1 MRIHDERECSEAAA
15 LFGGFRSGELPQGAA
30 GPCLSE
36 EVVLAFSEGRSAPQE
51 LERLHLHLDSCA
63 TCLELVNAVVHRWD
77 RPPAPAPGERPWLAT
92 FGPRQK
98 LARRYRID
106 SLIGRGG
113 MGEVYLAF
121 DELLGER
128 VALKMPLPTLSDN
141 PAAIGRLLNEAR
153 LARRISH
160 PNVCRLHD
168 VGVHEE
174 PGRVDERLYFVTM
187 EYVEGERLGQ
197 LARSEPLALA
207 TALEIARQIL
217 TGLGAAHEAG
227 VLHRDLKS
235 DNIMVGPVPAV
246 PGGSVINAP
255 VTNGPAIGS
264 SGTGS
269 PSSLSTSSPA
279 ITGAVIGGC
288 RVGEA
293 VESQMAAGPFA
304 SEQRVTIM
312 DFGLSA
318 LLDRDHGSRCSAR
331 ERVGSASYMAPEQLH
346 GHEVGPATDVFAF
359 GVVLFE
365 MLCGTLPFAS
375 EGSTTQHALRRVGER
390 AIAPSALRPDVGP
403 GLDRFVLRCLME
415 KPEDRFPN
423 AAEALLEL
431 HNVSTARASGIA
443 LRPWPDETL
452 SA

>member
-15 LFGGFRSGELPQGAA
+15 LFEGHLDAEPSSASD
-30 GPCLSE
+30 PCLSE
-36 EVVLAFSEGRSAPQE
+36 ELVLAFSEGRSAPHE
-51 LERLHLHLDSCA
+51 LERLHTHLDACA
-63 TCLELVNAVVHRWD
+63 TCLELVNAAVHRWD

-92 FGPRQK
+92 FGPGQK
-98 LARRYRID
+98 LARRYRVE
-106 SLIGRGG
+106 SFIGRGG

-128 VALKMPLPTLSDN
+128 VALKMPLPALSDN

-174 PGRVDERLYFVTM
+174 PGRVDERLYFVSM
-187 EYVEGERLGQ
+187 AFIEGERLGQ
-197 LARSEPLALA
+197 LARGEPLAVA
-207 TALEIARQIL
+207 AALEIARQIL
-217 TGLGAAHEAG
+217 VGLGAAHSSG

-235 DNIMVGPVPAV
+235 DNIMVGPPPAP
-246 PGGSVINAP
+246 PGGSSLGRPIIAP
-255 VTNGPAIGS
+255 VGGVSARPGE
-264 SGTGS
+264 
-269 PSSLSTSSPA
+269 
-279 ITGAVIGGC
+279 GACGRAPDC
-288 RVGEA
+288 
-293 VESQMAAGPFA
+293 
-304 SEQRVTIM
+304 RVTIM

-318 LLDRDHGSRCSAR
+318 LLDRDHGARCSAR

-346 GHEVGPATDVFAF
+346 GHEVGPATDLFAF

-365 MLCGTLPFAS
+365 MLCGTLPFVS
-375 EGSTTQHALRRVGER
+375 EGSTSPHALRRVGER
-390 AIAPSALRPDVGP
+390 AIAPSSLRPDVGP
-403 GLDRFVLRCLME
+403 GLDRFVSRCLME
-415 KPEDRFPN
+415 RPEDRFSS

-431 HNVSTARASGIA
+431 REAVGATRPSGIA
-443 LRPWPDETL
+443 LRSWPDEPL

>member
-1 MRIHDERECSEAAA
+1 MRIHDEPECSEAAA
-15 LFGGFRSGELPQGAA
+15 LFDGFRGTEPEQGAS

-36 EVVLAFSEGRSAPQE
+36 ELVLAFSEGRSAPHE
-51 LERLHLHLDSCA
+51 LERLHVHLDSCG

-77 RPPAPAPGERPWLAT
+77 RPPAPAPGEHPWLAT

-98 LARRYRID
+98 LARRYRIEG
-106 SLIGRGG
+106 LIGRGG

-174 PGRVDERLYFVTM
+174 TGRVDERLYFVTM
-187 EYVEGERLGQ
+187 QYVEGERLGQ

-207 TALEIARQIL
+207 TALQLARQIL
-217 TGLGAAHEAG
+217 IGLGAAHEAG

-235 DNIMVGPVPAV
+235 DNIMVGPVPAA
-246 PGGSVINAP
+246 PGGTSISGPLTRGSHVARSSAGSASATP
-255 VTNGPAIGS
+255 VT
-264 SGTGS
+264 
-269 PSSLSTSSPA
+269 
-279 ITGAVIGGC
+279 C
-288 RVGEA
+288 ER
-293 VESQMAAGPFA
+293 
-304 SEQRVTIM
+304 RVTIM

-318 LLDRDHGSRCSAR
+318 LLDRDNGARCSAR

-346 GHEVGPATDVFAF
+346 GREVGPATDVFAF

-365 MLCGTLPFAS
+365 MLCGTLPFA
-375 EGSTTQHALRRVGER
+375 GDRSTTQHAPRRVGER
-390 AIAPSALRPDVGP
+390 PIAPSSLRPEVGP
-403 GLDRFVLRCLME
+403 ALDRFVSRCLME
-415 KPEDRFPN
+415 KPEDRFPS

-431 HNVSTARASGIA
+431 HDVSNDRSSGVA

>member
-1 MRIHDERECSEAAA
+1 MRIDDERECSDAAA
-15 LFGGFRSGELPQGAA
+15 LFGGFRSADLLQGAS

-36 EVVLAFSEGRSAPQE
+36 ELVLAFSEGRSAPHE

-63 TCLELVNAVVHRWD
+63 TCLELVNAAVHRWD
-77 RPPAPAPGERPWLAT
+77 RPPAPAPGERPWLAM

-98 LARRYRID
+98 LARRYRIA

-121 DELLGER
+121 DELLGEP
-128 VALKMPLPTLSDN
+128 VAVKMPLPTLSDN

-160 PNVCRLHD
+160 PNVCRVHE

-174 PGRVDERLYFVTM
+174 AGRVDERLYFLTM
-187 EYVEGERLGQ
+187 QYIEGERLGQ

-207 TALEIARQIL
+207 TALELARQIL
-217 TGLGAAHEAG
+217 TGLGAAHGAG

-246 PGGSVINAP
+246 PSRSVVSGP
-255 VTNGPAIGS
+255 V
-264 SGTGS
+264 
-269 PSSLSTSSPA
+269 L
-279 ITGAVIGGC
+279 GASIRGAA
-288 RVGEA
+288 RVGPSVA
-293 VESQMAAGPFA
+293 DASDNPAGADPVA
-304 SEQRVTIM
+304 SERRVTIM

-318 LLDRDHGSRCSAR
+318 LLDREDGARCSAR

-346 GHEVGPATDVFAF
+346 GHEVGPATDLFAF

-390 AIAPSALRPDVGP
+390 AIAPSSLRPDVGP
-403 GLDRFVLRCLME
+403 GLDRFVSRCLME

-431 HNVSTARASGIA
+431 HDVSTARASGVA
-443 LRPWPDETL
+443 VRPWPDETL

>member
-1 MRIHDERECSEAAA
+1 MRIHDERECSDAAA
-15 LFGGFRSGELPQGAA
+15 LFGGLRSAELTPGAS

-36 EVVLAFSEGRSAPQE
+36 ELVLAFSEGRSAPQD
-51 LERLHLHLDSCA
+51 LERLHVHLDSCG
-63 TCLELVNAVVHRWD
+63 TCLDLVNAAVHRWD
-77 RPPAPAPGERPWLAT
+77 RPPAPAAGERPWLAT

-98 LARRYRID
+98 LARRYRIE

-128 VALKMPLPTLSDN
+128 VALKMPLPTLSDS

-174 PGRVDERLYFVTM
+174 PGRVDDRLYFVTM
-187 EYVEGERLGQ
+187 QYIEGERLGQ
-197 LARSEPLALA
+197 LARSEPLDVAS
-207 TALEIARQIL
+207 ALELARQIL
-217 TGLGAAHEAG
+217 TGLGAAHAAG

-246 PGGSVINAP
+246 PGASVI
-255 VTNGPAIGS
+255 GRSIIGS
-264 SGTGS
+264 PTTGGPIVGS
-269 PSSLSTSSPA
+269 PFIGHGMERNEESRHDVRDGSERPDSARLELSE
-279 ITGAVIGGC
+279 
-288 RVGEA
+288 R
-293 VESQMAAGPFA
+293 
-304 SEQRVTIM
+304 RVTIM

-318 LLDRDHGSRCSAR
+318 LLDRDDGARCSAR

-346 GHEVGPATDVFAF
+346 GHEVGPATDLFAF

-375 EGSTTQHALRRVGER
+375 EGSTTQHALRRVGEP
-390 AIAPSALRPDVGP
+390 IAPSSLRPDVGP

-415 KPEDRFPN
+415 KPEDRFPT

-431 HNVSTARASGIA
+431 HNLSTARASGIA